1 MDCCITLTTASS
13 EAEADTIASALIADK
28 LAACVSIYP
37 IKSVYTWKGNVQRD
51 QEWQLVIKTHPNKF
65 EALSAKVKA
74 LHSYEVPELLMLRV
88 EQGSPDYLGW
98 LAEQTDL
105 DRQS

>member
-13 EAEADTIASALIADK
+13 EAEADTIASTLIAAK

-37 IKSVYTWKGNVQRD
+37 IKSVYTWKGSVQRD
-51 QEWQLVIKTHPNKF
+51 QEWQLVIKTQPNKF